1 MPPFG
6 VDFPIEPCAYCR
18 HRRPLTDSQRV
29 RPVRAKIEVM
39 NAKTRKAIEMLR
51 EFGTAEIS
59 VGVAGTDVREETA

>member
-1 MPPFG
+1 
-6 VDFPIEPCAYCR
+6 
-18 HRRPLTDSQRV
+18 
-29 RPVRAKIEVM
+29 M